1 MFLYPVYSSDGVTL
15 IDVRVM
21 MVAMETQF
29 IERYRGSPKYIPGKG
44 RNVRLF
50 LLELLYTDT
59 VASALLG
66 CHRNSLP
73 NVWLFV

>member
-1 MFLYPVYSSDGVTL
+1 MTTVSSIKGLTYLYLFLYPGYSSDGVTL

-44 RNVRLF
+44 RK
-50 LLELLYTDT
+50 
-59 VASALLG
+59 ALLFYLS
-66 CHRNSLP
+66 CRLTQ
-73 NVWLFV
+73 